1 MSIIFSRQ
9 CEYAL
14 QALMYLSLKPEGEL
28 TSIKEISG
36 KLDIPYHFLGKILQD
51 LVYKGLLVSSKGAKG
66 GFALAMP
73 QGEITLLH
81 VVEAID
87 GLDFLDNCV
96 MGFPTCNGRNPC
108 AVHDRW
114 GELRDEIYNM
124 LVTRNLYD
132 MAANM
137 KKAEFRA
144 LLR

>member
-14 QALMYLSLKPEGEL
+14 QALMYLSLKREGEL
-28 TSIKEISG
+28 TSIKEISS

-66 GFALAMP
+66 GFALAIP
-73 QGEITLLH
+73 QKEITLLH

-96 MGFPTCNGRNPC
+96 MGFPTCNARNPC
-108 AVHDRW
+108 AVHDIW
-114 GELRDEIYNM
+114 GGLRDEIYNM
-124 LVTRNLYD
+124 LVSRNIYD